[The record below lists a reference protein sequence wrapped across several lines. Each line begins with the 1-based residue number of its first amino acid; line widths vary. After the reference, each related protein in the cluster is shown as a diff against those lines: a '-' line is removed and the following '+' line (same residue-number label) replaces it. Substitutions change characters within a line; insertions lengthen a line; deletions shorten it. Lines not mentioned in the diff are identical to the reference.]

1 MCLGPATYG
10 RMPLYSSDSCGLQ
23 DQDQIVFLREQVAQ
37 VQQQQQD
44 EIDKAVENSEQAKA
58 MQEVSTQPSD
68 AALAD
73 RPT

>member
-1 MCLGPATYG
+1 MCLGPANYG
-10 RMPLYSSDSCGLQ
+10 GMPLYSSDSFLCGLQ

-58 MQEVSTQPSD
+58 MQEVSTQP
-68 AALAD
+68 
-73 RPT
+73 